1 MDSTSAKNGGPGGY
15 AAIDLFAQYKDIV
28 AFYDEDLMQKE
39 QNDKQK

>member
-28 AFYDEDLMQKE
+28 AFYDEDLM
-39 QNDKQK
+39 